1 MFEEKVGRRLAW
13 SRGTR
18 PETRFGEDVRLA
30 WSRGRGGCVDAARR
44 TARRWEWTASRC
56 MVSKRKRVV
65 LRLRQLP
72 LCLCWVIRRT
82 VFVANAVC
90 CLIRIHSTTPAFD
103 GWRMDESEPAIS
115 ANFKFVPIPSRT
127 MGLWNKWRHYLP
139 CQRQCRRARKH
150 SSRCVRRDYDCMHV
164 ITETHEVAAA
174 ACGRGM

>member
-115 ANFKFVPIPSRT
+115 ANFKFVPIPPRASGFRAIIWAGGVASKTGDALLDSCSPRPWSREL
-127 MGLWNKWRHYLP
+127 GLVPFR
-139 CQRQCRRARKH
+139 
-150 SSRCVRRDYDCMHV
+150 S
-164 ITETHEVAAA
+164 
-174 ACGRGM
+174 